1 MASKGA
7 KPQAHESLPAADYH
21 LTGNSRNDSAAT
33 RSGPGMDDAAARRDK
48 AFLGHP
54 IGLGWLSA
62 SEFWERFA
70 YYGTQSILVLFL
82 THYLLQPGHVE
93 NIVGFAAFRRFVET
107 FYGALP
113 TPQALAA
120 AITGLYSGLVYLTP
134 ILGGILADRVLGRTW
149 TVALGAAL
157 MVGGYFM
164 LAFDAAFVLAVLLLL
179 IGVGCF
185 KGNIATQVGDL
196 YSHDD
201 SRRADAFQ
209 VYFLGIQLA
218 VIVAPLAC
226 GTLGEKFDW
235 HWGFAAGGVA
245 MVLGLIVYLCGLHS
259 FPKEAAR
266 KNADAPARPP
276 LTRRDWITVAIL
288 VAMLPVLALSL
299 VSNQEIFVAYL
310 VWAEK
315 NFQIVFFGQAMPISW
330 MLSVDAIVSTFL
342 IAGVIAFWR
351 WYGRRWS
358 EPDEI
363 TKITI
368 GTAISACAPLVL
380 AAASAVVASTGHPVS
395 LAWAVAFHVINDL
408 GFANVL
414 PVGLAL
420 YSRAA
425 PKGLGGMMI
434 AVYYVHLFFGNALI
448 GKIGGLLGRM
458 PDVQF
463 WLMHAGLMAV
473 AVVLL
478 VLVRLIFGR
487 MLAPSY
493 ETPHVTA
500 DATT

>member
-1 MASKGA
+1 M
-7 KPQAHESLPAADYH
+7 
-21 LTGNSRNDSAAT
+21 NDTAT
-33 RSGPGMDDAAARRDK
+33 RKDT

-54 IGLGWLSA
+54 VGLGWLSG

-70 YYGTQSILVLFL
+70 FYGTQSILVLFL
-82 THYLLQPGHVE
+82 ASYLLQPGHVE
-93 NIVGFAAFRRFVET
+93 HIVGFAAFRRFVGF

-120 AITGLYSGLVYLTP
+120 AITGLYTGLVYLTP
-134 ILGGILADRVLGRTW
+134 ILGGLLADRVLGRTW
-149 TVALGAAL
+149 TVALGATL
-157 MVGGYFM
+157 MVAGYFAM
-164 LAFDAAFVLAVLLLL
+164 AFDAAFVLAILLLL
-179 IGVGCF
+179 VGVGCF

-201 SRRADAFQ
+201 PRRADAFQ

-245 MVLGLIVYLCGLHS
+245 MALGLIVYLCGLYS
-259 FPKEAAR
+259 FPKESAR
-266 KNADAPARPP
+266 KDADTPVRPP
-276 LTRRDWITVAIL
+276 LTRRDWITITIL
-288 VAMLPVLALSL
+288 VVLLPVLALSL
-299 VSNQEIFVAYL
+299 ISNQEIFVAYL
-310 VWAEK
+310 VWAK
-315 NFQIVFFGQAMPISW
+315 TNYQIVFFGQTMPISW
-330 MLSVDAIVSTFL
+330 MLSVDAIVSTIL

-351 WYGRRWS
+351 WYGKRWS

-380 AAASAVVASTGHPVS
+380 AAASAVVASSKHPVS
-395 LAWAVAFHVINDL
+395 LIWAVAFHVLNDL

-448 GKIGGLLGRM
+448 GKLGGLLGRM
-458 PDVQF
+458 SDVRF

-473 AVVLL
+473 GAVLL
-478 VLVRLIFGR
+478 IFARLLFGS
-487 MLAPSY
+487 MLASAY
-493 ETPHVTA
+493 EAPH
-500 DATT
+500 ATTEASA